1 MVRMM
6 LGLAIVKDDF
16 SEDMQDALRQGLAD
30 VAGVDRAVV
39 RITSIEQVAR
49 SDASQRRH
57 VLGAGGIQVGTE
69 LVVEDEDA
77 GAAVATQ
84 MSSDNLKAQMNKVG
98 FDVEVVHSAEV
109 AIVKVSAPP
118 QTTPPPHNPA
128 PSTRTSV
135 DVAFGTSKSS
145 QLSHTTPTSSSTT
158 SSAPPT
164 TTPPPLSSLPT
175 TAPATLPTPFYV
187 RLKIGLRMAM
197 QDLTSELRM
206 RVKEAV
212 AEAAAIDASAVRIV
226 QMIDLSSR
234 RSGLL
239 LVLVIEVKAADGASA
254 LSIIGELTEDR
265 IRNRMSE
272 AGFSD
277 IIVVEAASVS
287 AADTP
292 DIQLDDAPAPN
303 QGILAGD
310 PLQCLHTFTSYGE
323 VE

>member
-1 MVRMM
+1 M
-6 LGLAIVKDDF
+6 
-16 SEDMQDALRQGLAD
+16 
-30 VAGVDRAVV
+30 
-39 RITSIEQVAR
+39 AR
-49 SDASQRRH
+49 SDASRRRH
-57 VLGAGGIQVGTE
+57 VLGADVIQVGTE

-77 GAAVATQ
+77 GAAVAAQ
-84 MSSDNLKAQMNKVG
+84 MSSDNLKAQMTNVG
-98 FDVEVVHSAEV
+98 FDFEVVRSAEV
-109 AIVKVSAPP
+109 ATVKVSARP
-118 QTTPPPHNPA
+118 QSTPPPHNPA
-128 PSTRTSV
+128 PSTSTYG

-145 QLSHTTPTSSSTT
+145 QLTHTTPTSSSTT
-158 SSAPPT
+158 SSAPPA
-164 TTPPPLSSLPT
+164 TTPPPLSSLPD
-175 TAPATLPTPFYV
+175 TAPATLPNPFYV

-212 AEAAAIDASAVRIV
+212 AEAAAIHVSDVRIV

-239 LVLVIEVKAADGASA
+239 LVVVIEVRAADGAAA

-277 IIVVEAASVS
+277 VILVEAASVS
-287 AADTP
+287 AAD
-292 DIQLDDAPAPN
+292 IQLDDALAPN

-310 PLQCLHTFTSYGE
+310 PLHCLHAFTSYCE